1 MLADPRFSQTNRM
14 TQDTDPRTQALD
26 LFDLT
31 QASIQD
37 LIEDLK
43 REHALDND
51 DDSAPPR
58 AVQVAGLT
66 LAESIRLIRMG
77 TRTEIAEAS
86 DELSQLL
93 ITSAGERLGQNQ
105 PEAYRLL
112 SGAAVALG
120 AATSAS
126 SKGGA
131 QMVMRSWKGKAKEV
145 VKLLLDAPGEQAQ
158 RSYLRE
164 KVGITD
170 HSHFSHLL
178 SDLEAARLIARVR
191 TGKEVLVRLGPTGRT
206 DQVRDELSPG
216 RPIFPHGFRRW
227 KIEGIDRASERNHP
241 GPPHLRLVPQ
251 VEAAGLAA
259 VVENEVFTPA
269 GNTSTSSL
277 SQVTSMNR
285 PDVEADKPNDELFGE
300 AMYAADLPSLAR
312 QTSTH

>member
-1 MLADPRFSQTNRM
+1 MSQEIDSKTEA
-14 TQDTDPRTQALD
+14 PD
-26 LFDLT
+26 LFELT

-43 REHALDND
+43 RENTLAD
-51 DDSAPPR
+51 DDGSAPAR
-58 AVQVAGLT
+58 AVQVAGLI

-93 ITSAGERLGQNQ
+93 ITSAGERLEQDR
-105 PEAYRLL
+105 PEAHRLI

-131 QMVMRSWKGKAKEV
+131 QTVMRSWKGKAKEV
-145 VKLLLDAPGEQAQ
+145 VKLLLEAPGEQAQ

-170 HSHFSHLL
+170 HSHFSHVL
-178 SDLEAARLIARVR
+178 SDLEAARLIVRVR
-191 TGKEVLVRLGPTGRT
+191 TGKETLVRLGPTGRT
-206 DQVRDELSPG
+206 EQVRDELIPG
-216 RPIFPHGFRRW
+216 ELIFPHGFRRW
-227 KIEGIDRASERNHP
+227 QIEYVDRASQRNYP
-241 GPPHLRLVPQ
+241 GPPHLKLVPP
-251 VEAAGLAA
+251 VEPAGLPA
-259 VVENEVFTPA
+259 VVENEVLALA

-277 SQVTSMNR
+277 YQVTGINR

-300 AMYAADLPSLAR
+300 AMYAADLPLLAR